1 MKHYK
6 SVVWKHSV
14 LSTKDNEA
22 LYRLRR
28 EKYLTM
34 GCGVKDSA
42 CLLGWVNDYYGP
54 ELSKDEM
61 ELLMLEEI
69 K

>member
-6 SVVWKHSV
+6 SVIWKHPI
-14 LSTKDNEA
+14 LSANDNDA
-22 LYRLRR
+22 LIQLRR

-34 GCGVKDSA
+34 SCGVEDSA
-42 CLLGWVNDYYGP
+42 CPLGWVNDYYGP

-61 ELLMLEEI
+61 EVLMLEEI

>member
-6 SVVWKHSV
+6 SVTWKHPI
-14 LSTKDNEA
+14 LSFQDNAA
-22 LYRLRR
+22 LIQLRR
-28 EKYLTM
+28 EKYLTP
-34 GCGVKDSA
+34 GCGVDDYLAPHHFS
-42 CLLGWVNDYYGP
+42 NDYYGP

-61 ELLMLEEI
+61 EVLMLEEI